1 MTKKTKTK
9 PRRRAAQDTTLLNLR
24 AVKKRVAALEA
35 TVKALSA
42 RVKDVE
48 KGLKWDGLIGED

>member
-1 MTKKTKTK
+1 VTKKTKTK
-9 PRRRAAQDTTLLNLR
+9 PRNRAAQDVNLINLR
-24 AVKKRVAALEA
+24 AVQKRVATLEA